1 MKGFI
6 IATQFLTRLPTPRIA
21 FTPADFPPAMR
32 WFPAVGLIVGLIVTW
47 GIWAG
52 GLVDP
57 WVGALT
63 GLLLWVAV
71 TGGLHLDGL
80 ADIADARGAAHG
92 HRERMMAALTDPHIG
107 SFGAI
112 AIVLLLLG
120 KLVLVH
126 ALLTLPGPARPPW
139 LGLVAIPFIARIGPL
154 IWTYGLP
161 PLHEGLASRFRGAVR
176 PFDMLA
182 WTGAAL
188 AASFLFPA
196 LLVALILIPLWGWW
210 IKRHIG
216 GISGDG
222 HGAGIEWIEAAL
234 LMALVVGARLS

>member
-1 MKGFI
+1 MKGFL
-6 IATQFLTRLPTPRIA
+6 IAVQFLTRLPTPRIA
-21 FTPADFPPAMR
+21 FTPADFSSAMR
-32 WFPAVGLIVGLIVTW
+32 CFPAVGLIVGLIVAL

-52 GLVDP
+52 GLIDP
-57 WVGALT
+57 WIGALA

-92 HRERMMAALTDPHIG
+92 NRERMMAALTDPHIG

-112 AIVLLLLG
+112 AIVLLLLT
-120 KLVLVH
+120 KLVLIH
-126 ALLTLPGPARPPW
+126 ALLELSGPTRPPW
-139 LGLVAIPFIARIGPL
+139 LALVFIPFIARTAPL
-154 IWTYGLP
+154 VWTYWLP

-182 WTGAAL
+182 WAGAAL
-188 AASFLFPA
+188 LASLLFPA
-196 LLVALILIPLWGWW
+196 LLIALLLIPLWGWW

-222 HGAGIEWIEAAL
+222 HGAGIELIEAAL
-234 LMALVVGARLS
+234 LMALLVGARLP